1 MVPQITLLQL
11 QHVYKFYINF
21 IYIVYV
27 SISFLYFIYY
37 SVMYVVYTPLHITSI
52 KIMSMCI
59 YIFVQRQTLGLVY
72 QARNSSGDNL
82 RFRTLT
88 DC

>member
-21 IYIVYV
+21 VYIVYV
-27 SISFLYFIYY
+27 SISFLYFICY

-52 KIMSMCI
+52 KIMSTCI
-59 YIFVQRQTLGLVY
+59 YLCS
-72 QARNSSGDNL
+72 ARPLALYIRLEIIRG
-82 RFRTLT
+82 TI
-88 DC
+88 